1 MPEGPEVRRYADQ
14 LHQALSGQL
23 LCGID
28 ARTKAAKEWL
38 SQHPG
43 TLLERRV
50 ECVRSHGKNLYAR
63 LEGGYFFYSHL
74 MMWGRWEVVPNT
86 GESARDRR
94 ERARITVPQ
103 CVAILLSAPVF
114 EVGYGDP
121 LVQNEYLAALG
132 PDALPY
138 PGEGGFNESE
148 FRRRFGASEH
158 AERTVGAALL
168 DQTIVAGL
176 GNYLRAEILF
186 KCRIDP
192 WKCVRDLSEAEIAKL
207 CRAVPQITRR
217 AYQNGG
223 ATTSP
228 AAREK
233 MRANDLLVRRPN
245 MEWHTRHYVFRRT
258 NLPCVDCGDTI
269 RQKRQVTRVLD
280 EGEKTRIIYF
290 CPTCQNTSIELK
302 PLRPKRGATQAKD

>member
-14 LHQALSGQL
+14 LHKVLSGQPI
-23 LCGID
+23 CAID
-28 ARTKAAKEWL
+28 ARTKAAKAWL
-38 SQHPG
+38 AQHPS
-43 TLLERRV
+43 TLLGRRV

-74 MMWGRWEVVPNT
+74 MMWGRWEVVPND
-86 GESARDRR
+86 GEIARDRR

-114 EVGYGDP
+114 EIGHGDP

-138 PGEGGFNESE
+138 PDEGDFNEPE
-148 FRRRFGASEH
+148 FRSRFAAPEH

-186 KCRIDP
+186 KCRINP
-192 WKCVRDLSEAEIAKL
+192 WKCVRDLSEAEVTKL

-228 AAREK
+228 ATRRK
-233 MRANDLLVRRPN
+233 MQRDDSLVRRPN
-245 MEWHTRHYVFRRT
+245 VEWHTRHYVFRRT

-269 RQKRQVTRVLD
+269 RQKRQITRVLED
-280 EGEKTRIIYF
+280 DEKTRIIYF
-290 CPTCQNTSIELK
+290 CPTCQNTTVELK
-302 PLRPKRGATQAKD
+302 PLRTRRAKPHVKD